1 MSVIWFKG
9 EREICSAVSDWLDDR
24 DRPGTL
30 FRDNPRRQVVC
41 AQTLVGP
48 LLIKLFKKTGK
59 RNGFKEH
66 VKALLRL
73 EAASRE
79 FSSLDRMWKSNASIA
94 PRPLALGRTNQNE
107 GVLVSTFYQGQ
118 TLTEALMEKDCDRVA
133 LLSKVGKTIGAFHLA
148 GMIHRDLH
156 AENILVTP
164 SNVLIV
170 DLQSTIMLSRHLKTP
185 NFSRTR
191 DLGALNY
198 SLWRH
203 TTEDERRV
211 LVSASIREESK
222 ALGSRSQKEAF
233 LTTWGRKIERSAWR
247 HFHRH
252 ARSRTKKAK
261 SAGRR
266 FSIASWKNL
275 TGLKKQSLLQG
286 DLEKI
291 LELHSE
297 SIYARD
303 HNVIKDDQRS
313 KITRIHLDQQTYVIK
328 ETSCRNVARGFTD
341 NLRGSAARRAWRA
354 AYGLEARNI
363 RAPEAFAFVEERVVG
378 IIRRSILILGELNEI
393 ISPLDLSQVDPQSCL
408 NLVTESIMELHR
420 KGVDHGDLKVTNYV
434 FSGELDKPT
443 QAIPV
448 DLEQVKFHRKVAYS
462 RRVEALAQLNASL
475 PDSVDNKSREKAF
488 ETYCRI
494 MPFRA
499 NGDPKVNHQAK
510 NEIVSQSLKKQHR
523 WTGRGCSLS
532 SRQLR

>member
-9 EREICSAVSDWLDDR
+9 EREICSAVSDWMDNR
-24 DRPGTL
+24 DRPGTF
-30 FRDNPRRQVVC
+30 FRNNPRRQVVC
-41 AQTLVGP
+41 AQTIVGP

-66 VKALLRL
+66 IKALLRL

-79 FSSLDRMWKSNASIA
+79 FLSLNRSWKRNTSIT

-107 GVLVSTFYQGQ
+107 GILVSTFYQGHP
-118 TLTEALMEKDCDRVA
+118 LTEALMEKGCDRIA
-133 LLSKVGKTIGAFHLA
+133 LLSKVGKTVGAFHLA

-164 SNVLIV
+164 SNILIV
-170 DLQSTIMLSRHLKTP
+170 DLQSAIIFSRQLRTP
-185 NFSRTR
+185 NLLKTR
-191 DLGALNY
+191 DLGALSY

-203 TTEDERRV
+203 TTEDERKV
-211 LVSASIREESK
+211 LMGASILEESK
-222 ALGSRSQKEAF
+222 TLDSKSQKQAF
-233 LTTWGRKIERSAWR
+233 LTKWDRKIEKSAWR

-261 SAGRR
+261 STGRR

-275 TGLKKQSLLQG
+275 RGLKQRSLVQG

-297 SIYARD
+297 SIYAED
-303 HNVIKDDQRS
+303 HNVIKADQRS

-378 IIRRSILILGELNEI
+378 IIRRSILILRELDEI
-393 ISPLDLSQVDPQSCL
+393 ISPLDLSRVDPQSCL
-408 NLVTESIMELHR
+408 KLVTESIIELHM

-434 FSGELDKPT
+434 FSGKLDKPT

-448 DLEQVKFHRKVAYS
+448 DLEQVKFYRKVAYS

-475 PDSVDNKSREKAF
+475 PDSVDNESREKAF
-488 ETYCRI
+488 EKYCRTI
-494 MPFRA
+494 PFRA
-499 NGDPKVNHQAK
+499 NADPKFNHQTK
-510 NEIVSQSLKKQHR
+510 NEIVSLSLKKRHR
-523 WTGRGCSLS
+523 WTGRGCSL
-532 SRQLR
+532 